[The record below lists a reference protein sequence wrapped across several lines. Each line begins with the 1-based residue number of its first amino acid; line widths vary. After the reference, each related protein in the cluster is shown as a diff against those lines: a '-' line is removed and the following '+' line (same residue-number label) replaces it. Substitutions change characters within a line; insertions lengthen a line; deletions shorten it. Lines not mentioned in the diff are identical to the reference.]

1 MAAACFTR
9 LVHKA
14 DLLLM
19 VAVAIYWQTPIYCF
33 LCVVNSAFCVRL
45 RTVVLAADDR
55 WIASLFFGAHAL

>member
-14 DLLLM
+14 DLLLL
-19 VAVAIYWQTPIYCF
+19 ANADLLF